1 MSISKK
7 DFIRFKD
14 LIRSSITHLLTLQP
28 RIIIYTYNEVFESA
42 VSKMVK
48 FITKDQS
55 TFIEEFYR

>member
-28 RIIIYTYNEVFESA
+28 CIIIYTYNEVFESA

-48 FITKDQS
+48 FITKDRS